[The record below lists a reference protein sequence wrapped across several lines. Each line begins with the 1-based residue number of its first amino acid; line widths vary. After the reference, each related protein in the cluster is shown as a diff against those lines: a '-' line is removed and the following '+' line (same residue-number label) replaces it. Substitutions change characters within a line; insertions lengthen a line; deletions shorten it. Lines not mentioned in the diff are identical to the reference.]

1 MIVCG
6 RAMVHNHIF
15 GLFKKKGM
23 GQESRIDLANY
34 SNIVILT
41 GAGVSVASGIPP
53 FRGPGGIWNEIGAE
67 QLNAQIAQTNPA
79 LIWQT
84 LGPLRTQTQSAIPN
98 QAHVHLAQV
107 EANLNPD
114 QSFTLITQN
123 IDGLHQKAG
132 SKTVLEL
139 HGSLHRTR
147 CSNPDCTTKP
157 FVDPDIPEEIP
168 RCSICGSH
176 LLPDVV
182 LFDEPIPAYAEWQ
195 SKRILRDCDLFI
207 AIGTSGQVYPA
218 ANFVRSAD
226 YAGAR
231 TILIN
236 LEIDGHSPY
245 FQEAIA
251 GRAED
256 LLPRIM

>member
-1 MIVCG
+1 M
-6 RAMVHNHIF
+6 HN
-15 GLFKKKGM
+15 
-23 GQESRIDLANY
+23 SRIDLANY
-34 SNIVILT
+34 ANIVVLT

-53 FRGPGGIWNEIGAE
+53 FRGPGGIWNEIAAE
-67 QLNAQIAQTNPA
+67 QLNANVAQTNPT
-79 LIWQT
+79 LIWQI
-84 LGPLRTQTQSAIPN
+84 LGPMKNQIQTALPN
-98 QAHVHLAQV
+98 AAHNHLAQI
-107 EANLNPD
+107 ESTLQSH

-132 SKTVLEL
+132 SKNVIEL

-147 CSNPDCTTKP
+147 CSNTQCDQAPSVAIVNAKGLPHCTTC
-157 FVDPDIPEEIP
+157 D
-168 RCSICGSH
+168 RH

-195 SKRILRDCDLFI
+195 SKRVLRDCDLFI

-218 ANFVRSAD
+218 ANFVRSAE

-236 LEIDGHSPY
+236 LDINGHSPY

-251 GRAED
+251 GRAEELVPK
-256 LLPRIM
+256 LLVGIQI